1 MTYSNTPVVSKIK
14 LGNTRYY
21 VEDSD
26 ARTAIDTLEQ
36 AQKVSIDVKSSAI
49 STLAAQVN
57 KYYRLDVAVETLAIT
72 LPTITDTTSVNTVV
86 FYITG
91 GTTPAVTFTSTHNV
105 YYSDGFAIES
115 GKTYEVNA
123 LHNGNAWI
131 VASVEIV
138 TSNS

>member
-1 MTYSNTPVVSKIK
+1 MTYSHTPVVSKIK
-14 LGNTRYY
+14 LSNVSHYIK
-21 VEDSD
+21 DLD

-49 STLAAQVN
+49 STLTAQVN

-72 LPTITDTTSVNTVV
+72 LPTITDTTSINTVV

-91 GTTPAVTFTSTHNV
+91 GTTPSITFTSTHNV
-105 YYSDGFAIES
+105 YYSNGFGIES

-123 LHNGNAWI
+123 LYNGIAWV